1 MSDEIP
7 LGTLFLLLGIL
18 LTLSAFFS
26 GTETALM
33 RVNKYRIRHMSRK
46 GHKGAKLAEKLL
58 KEPDKLIAF
67 ILFGNNLVN
76 FIAASIVGVVS
87 MEIGGPTGV
96 ALGTLLLTVIVLLF
110 AESAPKTIAAIF
122 PEKIALK
129 VSTLY
134 YPLVKMMRPFLI
146 IINFFTNI
154 ILKIIGSVPSQ
165 KDEQLSIDELKTLIH
180 EGMTRTS
187 KDRQKIMIGVLDLGN
202 VTVEDIM
209 LPHNEII
216 GVDLSD
222 SSEVNKKKIEQHLH
236 SQLPV
241 FEGVLDNIQGVLNL
255 TPFLKKIDLDSFNNA
270 IVIEHIKEPY
280 FIPEKTTLS
289 QQLFEF
295 KRKKERIG
303 FAVDEYGNIQGLVTI
318 EDIFEEIV
326 GDYLEETKKLNS
338 EMRPIKDGEYFLVNA
353 ASNIR
358 SLNKMMSWKI
368 PVKEAKTMNGAILEQ
383 LGYIPDQGYEIELGR
398 YKIIIV
404 ETKEN
409 AIQTVRIKEVD
420 SDYRLKAVQN

>member
-1 MSDEIP
+1 LSDEIP
-7 LGTLFLLLGIL
+7 LGTLFTLLAIL
-18 LTLSAFFS
+18 LILSAFFAA
-26 GTETALM
+26 TETALM
-33 RVNKYRIRHMSRK
+33 RVNKYRIRHLSRK
-46 GHKGAKLAEKLL
+46 GHREAKLAEKLL
-58 KEPDKLIAF
+58 KHPEKLLAF
-67 ILFGNNLVN
+67 ILFGNNLVL

-87 MEIGGPTGV
+87 MEIGGPAGV
-96 ALGTLLLTVIVLLF
+96 AIGTLVLTLVVLLF

-122 PEKIALK
+122 PEKIALPA
-129 VSTLY
+129 SRIY
-134 YPLVKMMRPFLI
+134 YPLVKLMAPFLG

-154 ILKIIGSVPSQ
+154 ILKAIGSIPNQ
-165 KDEQLSIDELKTLIH
+165 NDEKLSIDELKTLIH

-187 KDRQKIMIGVLDLGN
+187 KDRQKIMMGVLDLGN

-209 LPHNEII
+209 LPHNEIMGI
-216 GVDLSD
+216 DLSD

-241 FEGVLDNIQGVLNL
+241 FDNVLDNIQGVLDL

-270 IVIEHIKEPY
+270 IVIKHIKKPY

-295 KRKKERIG
+295 KRKKEKIG

-358 SLNKMMSWKI
+358 SLNKMMNWEI
-368 PVKEAKTMNGAILEQ
+368 PVEEAKTLNGAILEQ

-398 YKIIIV
+398 YNIIIV
-404 ETKEN
+404 KTKEN

-420 SDYRLKAVQN
+420 PDYRLKAV

>member
-7 LGTLFLLLGIL
+7 LGTLFTLLAIL
-18 LTLSAFFS
+18 LILSAFFAA
-26 GTETALM
+26 TETALM
-33 RVNKYRIRHMSRK
+33 RVNKYRIRHLSRK
-46 GHKGAKLAEKLL
+46 GHREAKLAEKLL
-58 KEPDKLIAF
+58 KHPEKLLAF
-67 ILFGNNLVN
+67 ILFGNNLVL

-87 MEIGGPTGV
+87 MEIGGPAGV
-96 ALGTLLLTVIVLLF
+96 AIGTLVLTLVVLLF

-122 PEKIALK
+122 PEKIALPA
-129 VSTLY
+129 SRIY
-134 YPLVKMMRPFLI
+134 YPLVKLMAPFLG

-154 ILKIIGSVPSQ
+154 ILKAIGSIPNQ
-165 KDEQLSIDELKTLIH
+165 NDEKLSIDELKTLIH

-187 KDRQKIMIGVLDLGN
+187 KDRQKIMMGVLDLGN

-216 GVDLSD
+216 GINLSD

-241 FEGVLDNIQGVLNL
+241 FDNVLDNIQGILDL
-255 TPFLKKIDLDSFNNA
+255 TLFLKKIDLDSFNNA
-270 IVIEHIKEPY
+270 IVLKHIKKPY

-295 KRKKERIG
+295 KINKEKIG

-358 SLNKMMSWKI
+358 SLNKMMNWEI
-368 PVKEAKTMNGAILEQ
+368 PVEEAKTLNGAILEQ
-383 LGYIPDQGYEIELGR
+383 LGYIPDQGYEIKLDR

-404 ETKEN
+404 KTKEN

-420 SDYRLKAVQN
+420 PDYKLKAV

>member
-1 MSDEIP
+1 M
-7 LGTLFLLLGIL
+7 
-18 LTLSAFFS
+18 
-26 GTETALM
+26 
-33 RVNKYRIRHMSRK
+33 K
-46 GHKGAKLAEKLL
+46 
-58 KEPDKLIAF
+58 
-67 ILFGNNLVN
+67 
-76 FIAASIVGVVS
+76 
-87 MEIGGPTGV
+87 IGGPTGV
-96 ALGTLLLTVIVLLF
+96 ALGTFLLTVIVLLF

-129 VSTLY
+129 VSILY

-165 KDEQLSIDELKTLIH
+165 RDEQLSIEELKTLIH

-187 KDRQKIMIGVLDLGN
+187 KDRQKIMMGVLDLGN

-295 KRKKERIG
+295 KRKKEKIG

-326 GDYLEETKKLNS
+326 GDYLEETKKLNN
-338 EMRPIKDGEYFLVNA
+338 EMRPIKDGEDFLVNA
-353 ASNIR
+353 ASNVR
-358 SLNKMMSWKI
+358 SLNKMMNWEI
-368 PVKEAKTMNGAILEQ
+368 PVEEAKTLNGAILEQ
-383 LGYIPDQGYEIELGR
+383 LGYIPDQGYEITLDR

-404 ETKEN
+404 KTKEN
-409 AIQTVRIKEVD
+409 AIQTVRIKETD
-420 SDYRLKAVQN
+420 PDYKLKAV